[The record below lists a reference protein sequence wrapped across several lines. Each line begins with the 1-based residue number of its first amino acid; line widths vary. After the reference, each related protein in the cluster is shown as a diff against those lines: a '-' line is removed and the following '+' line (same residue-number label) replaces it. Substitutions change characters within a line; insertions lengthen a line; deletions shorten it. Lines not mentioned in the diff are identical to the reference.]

1 MRSVGHARCLPAVI
15 GVKTSIEH
23 AAITPDLHSRVR
35 RTGLH
40 DGPGDLIAEHLSDAR

>member
-23 AAITPDLHSRVR
+23 ASITPDFHFRVT
-35 RTGLH
+35 RTGYTI
-40 DGPGDLIAEHLSDAR
+40 GPGDLIAEHLSDAR